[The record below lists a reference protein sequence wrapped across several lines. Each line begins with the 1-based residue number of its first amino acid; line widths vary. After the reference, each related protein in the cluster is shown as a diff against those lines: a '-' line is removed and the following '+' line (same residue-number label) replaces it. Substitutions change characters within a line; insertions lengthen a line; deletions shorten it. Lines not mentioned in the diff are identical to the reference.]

1 MRRVIAFGETVLDK
15 IFKGDEFIAACPG
28 GSVVNTAI
36 SLARSGAH
44 VELLTETGGDEN
56 GRFIRDFLHQNSI
69 SLRYSP
75 VYSSRKTAVAIAT
88 LDEDARASYRFEKDY
103 PPQRFTTA
111 LPVPGDNDLFAFGS
125 FSAIEPALQAAV
137 ESLLTEAGRNNTL
150 VFYDPN
156 IRQHKVNGN
165 AAAMAALHRNFASAH
180 LIRGSDEDFQQI
192 FETDDITALWQAIQ
206 PSACRLLVVTRGSKG
221 LTASD
226 GVNEY
231 TQEAIPIQV
240 VNTIGAGDS
249 FNAGMIAAICYNTAL
264 YDHQKG
270 FDPDLVPLML
280 KAGLHYAAAV
290 CLSHENFIGQASVDA
305 LMGIL
310 MR

>member
-1 MRRVIAFGETVLDK
+1 MKRVIAFGETVLDK
-15 IFKGDEFIAACPG
+15 IFRGDEFIAACPG

-36 SLARSGAH
+36 SLARSGVQ

-56 GRFIRDFLHQNSI
+56 GGFIRDFLHQNNI

-75 VYSSRKTAVAIAT
+75 VYSSRKTAVALAT

-103 PPQRFTTA
+103 PQQRFTCA
-111 LPVPGDNDLFAFGS
+111 LPVLGENDLFAFGS
-125 FSAIEPALQAAV
+125 FSSIEPALQVAV
-137 ESLLTEAGRNNTL
+137 ESLLAEAGRHNTP

-165 AAAMAALHRNFASAH
+165 AAAMAALQRNFASAQ

-192 FETDDITALWQAIQ
+192 FETDEASALWQAIQ
-206 PSACRLLVVTRGSKG
+206 PSVCRLLVVTRGSKG
-221 LTASD
+221 LTAFD

-231 TQEAIPIQV
+231 SQEVIPVQV

-249 FNAGMIAAICYNTAL
+249 FNAGMIAAICYKAAL

-270 FDPDLVPLML
+270 FDPELISLML
-280 KAGLHYAAAV
+280 KAGMHYAAAV
-290 CLSHENFIGQASVDA
+290 CQSHENFIGQTSVDA
-305 LMGIL
+305 LTGIL